1 MSDRT
6 FSVESLLTD
15 ETFIN
20 YCFKSNPEDI
30 SYWQKQ
36 IDANPELA
44 EMKQQA
50 FKLLELMSNSDVSE
64 AEIETGLAAFSQHME
79 KEKSHKS
86 GRIWFSIMGYAAAL
100 LMVLGIGWH
109 LGKRSTLSNTIAQ
122 KQEPVEIFNRKGQRM
137 VIKLPDS
144 SVVTLNGGSRIKYDA
159 HAFSGK
165 NRDLELQGEAFFEV
179 TRNVNRPFTVKSGEL
194 KVRVLGTSFN
204 VNAYPEQK
212 ELRIALVTGSV
223 LVSNLQNQKIQQLK
237 PLQMLAYNRKTSK
250 HETTTFDL
258 LELTGWK
265 DGHLVFKGAD
275 FNEIRDKLE
284 LMYNMRLIN
293 KSTTKHWSFY
303 AEFKNEPIQNIL
315 KVLAR
320 SKSLTYESRDSTI
333 IIRDYRL
340 PVKTTN

>member
-20 YCFKSNPEDI
+20 YCFKSNPVDI

-36 IDANPELA
+36 IDGNLELA

-50 FKLLELMSNSDVSE
+50 FKILELMSNSDVSN
-64 AEIETGLAAFSQHME
+64 AEIENGLAAFSQHME
-79 KEKSHKS
+79 KEKSRKP
-86 GRIWFSIMGYAAAL
+86 GRIWFSLMGYAAAL
-100 LMVLGIGWH
+100 LVVLGIGWH
-109 LGKRSTLSNTIAQ
+109 LGKRSTLSNTLAQ

-144 SVVTLNGGSRIKYDA
+144 SVVTLNGGSRIKYEA
-159 HAFSGK
+159 NAFSGK
-165 NRDLELQGEAFFEV
+165 SRDLELQGEAFFEV
-179 TRNVNRPFTVKSGEL
+179 TRNINRPFTVKSGKL
-194 KVRVLGTSFN
+194 KIRVLGTSFN

-223 LVSNLQNQKIQQLK
+223 LVSNLQNQSIQQLK
-237 PLQMLAYNRKTSK
+237 PLQMLTYNKKTADHK
-250 HETTTFDL
+250 TTTFDP

-265 DGHLVFKGAD
+265 DGHLQFNGAD

-284 LMYNMRLIN
+284 LMYNIRLIN
-293 KSTTKHWSFY
+293 KSTTKHWSFH
-303 AEFKNEPIQNIL
+303 ADFKNEPIQNIM
-315 KVLAR
+315 KVLTR
-320 SKSLTYESRDSTI
+320 SKSLAYQVSDSTI
-333 IIRDYRL
+333 VIRDYQ
-340 PVKTTN
+340 P